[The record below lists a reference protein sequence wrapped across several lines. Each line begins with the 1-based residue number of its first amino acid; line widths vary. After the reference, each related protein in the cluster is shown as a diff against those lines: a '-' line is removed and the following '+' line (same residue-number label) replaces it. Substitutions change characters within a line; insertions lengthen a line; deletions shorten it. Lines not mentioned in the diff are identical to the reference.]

1 MRGRRK
7 KRISPKRDK
16 TLHVEFNL
24 EAIRE
29 IKRRKKG
36 VCKRSS
42 KQSNKN
48 R

>member
-1 MRGRRK
+1 MRGRKRE
-7 KRISPKRDK
+7 RISPKRGK
-16 TLHVEFNL
+16 TLQVEFDL

-36 VCKRSS
+36 VCKRYS
-42 KQSNKN
+42 KQSSKN

>member
-1 MRGRRK
+1 MRDRRR
-7 KRISPKRDK
+7 KRISPKRGK
-16 TLHVEFNL
+16 MLSVEFDL

-36 VCKRSS
+36 VCKRFS